1 MQLDSDEPL
10 RESDEEFA
18 TRIRVETRKKILQK
32 SKPID
37 LEALRKSMSL
47 PEPSHLG
54 NLGKIGKPAS

>member
-18 TRIRVETRKKILQK
+18 TRIRVETREKIALK
-32 SKPID
+32 AKPVD
-37 LEALRKSMSL
+37 LEAVLKSMAY

-54 NLGKIGKPAS
+54 NLRKDRKTTS